1 MKRAIPK
8 LIAVMSVGLLV
19 LAACS
24 SDDTGD
30 DASGGQASGDEAW
43 LVEAQESAASSTE
56 WPTTINAAE
65 LGDVEPAE
73 DMSLYF
79 IGCDQSIP
87 GCVAQ
92 VEGFEQ
98 AGEALGYDV
107 EVCDAKFDVAAFQNC
122 MSIAVEASPDAI
134 VNNAR
139 PQSDA
144 PEAYEAAHAAGIPV
158 IGQFTS
164 EKPDPETGNAAEVG
178 YVCESEGEMLGDY
191 IVAESEG
198 TAQVAMFADTVY
210 RCNQQRADGV
220 KKALDKC
227 PTCSIDVQQFS
238 VGTAQTDLP
247 PMIQAT
253 LQSDQNLNWV
263 VGSPGLAGTM
273 AADAIRQASREGQ
286 ISVGTFDGDEPEM
299 ALVRQG
305 DIIKANVVSGVY
317 ENGWTVMDVILRLS
331 AGQSIPDNIEN
342 PTTIL
347 FTEENAPEEGTYEG
361 AEDFREQFKQ
371 LWGVT

>member
-1 MKRAIPK
+1 MSRASLK
-8 LIAVMSVGLLV
+8 LLSILAIGALV
-19 LAACS
+19 FTACS
-24 SDDTGD
+24 SDDPDEG
-30 DASGGQASGDEAW
+30 ASDQQASGDETW
-43 LVEAQESAASSTE
+43 LVEAQASADESTE
-56 WPTTINAAE
+56 WPTTINAAA
-65 LGDVEPAE
+65 LGDVEPA
-73 DMSLYF
+73 DSMTLYF

-98 AGEALGYDV
+98 AGEELGYDV

-122 MSIAVEASPDAI
+122 MNIAVEASPDAI

-144 PEAYEAAHAAGIPV
+144 PEAYEAAHAADIPV

-164 EKPDPETGNAAEVG
+164 EKPDPATGNSAEVG

-227 PTCSIDVQQFS
+227 PTCSIDIQQFS

-253 LQSDQNLNWV
+253 LQSDQDLTWV

-273 AADAIRQASREGQ
+273 AADAIRQASREDQ

-299 ALVRQG
+299 ALVRQD

-317 ENGWTVMDVILRLS
+317 ENGWTVMDVILRLA
-331 AGQSIPDNIEN
+331 AGQTIPDNISN

-347 FTEENAPEEGTYEG
+347 FTQENAPAEGTYEG
-361 AEDFREQFKQ
+361 AENFREQFAQ
-371 LWGVT
+371 LWGVA